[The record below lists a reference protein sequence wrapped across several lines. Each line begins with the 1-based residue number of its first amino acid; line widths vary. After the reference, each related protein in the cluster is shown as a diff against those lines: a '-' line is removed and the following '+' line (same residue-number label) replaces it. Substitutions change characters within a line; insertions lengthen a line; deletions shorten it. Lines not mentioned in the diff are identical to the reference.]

1 MKQSTSPSAQ
11 VSLMSGSLCTCWK
24 VLFPGRSPIQATGTK
39 PEGRA
44 ASTAGADFP
53 TCVSVEVLRHDSH
66 TAVGC
71 YFNLVTPGRADELQR
86 HPKGAVLALGRDLQV
101 FSRAAFAAGCRFL
114 CTVWWM
120 RAIPA
125 RAAVE
130 LLPHARS
137 SVLLLPVL
145 GQLAWPGLTL
155 HQGWAGATFYSKVAT
170 MALVLLLFIITSPLW
185 D

>member
-24 VLFPGRSPIQATGTK
+24 ALFPGRSPIQATGTE

-44 ASTAGADFP
+44 VSTAGADFP

-71 YFNLVTPGRADELQR
+71 YFDLVTPGESRWAAKPPEGGCACTG
-86 HPKGAVLALGRDLQV
+86 KGFAGV
-101 FSRAAFAAGCRFL
+101 FQSCF

-120 RAIPA
+120 RAIPV

-137 SVLLLPVL
+137 SMLLLPVL
-145 GQLAWPGLTL
+145 GQRAWPGLTL

-170 MALVLLLFIITSPLW
+170 MALVLPLFIIASLLW